1 MADRARLLDW
11 RLRRFA
17 GALRRDAVED
27 VEIRG
32 GKLRVAPL
40 SADVPPEAAR
50 LDAIVDRL
58 LPKVRITRLLSE
70 VARRTGFTDRFI
82 ELRSGKTHPNPQA
95 LLAAV
100 LADGTNLGLERMA
113 DSSQGVTYAQLAW
126 TQAWYLSDETYA
138 AALACIVDA
147 QAALPLSRVWGD
159 GTTSSSD
166 GQFYR
171 SGRRGAAGAIN
182 AKYGPD
188 PGQKIYTHVS
198 DQYAP
203 FHSQL
208 ISATAA
214 EAPHVLD
221 GLLHNASRL
230 DIHEHYTDTGGA
242 TDHVFALSHLLGYRF
257 VPRIRDLADRRLGTF
272 EAAGRYKE
280 LEPLIG
286 RPINTTIIHECW
298 DEVVRLAA
306 SLKAKTV
313 PPSVMLKKL
322 SAYKRQNR
330 LDFALQEIGRIERAL
345 FTLDWLESKALRQ
358 RCLAG
363 LNKSE
368 SRHALAAAVFT
379 QRQGRLTDRTVES
392 QEFRASALNLVT
404 AAIVYWNTLYMS
416 RAVEHLRA
424 SGQPAPDDLL
434 AHVAPLGW
442 THISLT
448 GDYLWRE
455 PAAAA
460 DDFLPLRLNERLSSV
475 A

>member
-1 MADRARLLDW
+1 MLQDLNRSGRRDVPADAPLPFSRGWKALVGEGENIDRRLYETATFATLRD
-11 RLRRFA
+11 RLRSGDIWVDGSHSYRRF
-17 GALRRDAVED
+17 DAY
-27 VEIRG
+27 
-32 GKLRVAPL
+32 
-40 SADVPPEAAR
+40 
-50 LDAIVDRL
+50 L
-58 LPKVRITRLLSE
+58 LP
-70 VARRTGFTDRFI
+70 RTGFTDRFA

-113 DSSQGVTYAQLAW
+113 DSSQGVTFAQLAW

-171 SGRRGAAGAIN
+171 SGRRGAVGAIN
-182 AKYGPD
+182 AKYGTD

-203 FHSQL
+203 FHRQL

-221 GLLHNASRL
+221 GLLNNASSL

-286 RPINTTIIHECW
+286 RPINTAIIHECW
-298 DEVVRLAA
+298 DEVVRLSA

-313 PPSVMLKKL
+313 SISRCRR
-322 SAYKRQNR
+322 SAASNGRCSRSIGWKARRSDNG
-330 LDFALQEIGRIERAL
+330 ALPG
-345 FTLDWLESKALRQ
+345 
-358 RCLAG
+358 
-363 LNKSE
+363 
-368 SRHALAAAVFT
+368 
-379 QRQGRLTDRTVES
+379 
-392 QEFRASALNLVT
+392 
-404 AAIVYWNTLYMS
+404 
-416 RAVEHLRA
+416 
-424 SGQPAPDDLL
+424 
-434 AHVAPLGW
+434 
-442 THISLT
+442 
-448 GDYLWRE
+448 
-455 PAAAA
+455 
-460 DDFLPLRLNERLSSV
+460 
-475 A
+475 